1 MTGEGRSA
9 PLSFRG
15 SLPEGRTG
23 PRTPHPPAVPREA
36 GNVGTS
42 LPASSISYYEEKRL
56 CRAGMNLFTS
66 HRLWMIV
73 DWGFSHHRSVACGMD
88 RSWQLL
94 YLSCPGPEGLLRP
107 RGVSWEVVLVRTPVE
122 TCTKGEDAGVTQGS
136 SSALCPPSWP
146 VHRQIFTLH
155 KRHYAPV
162 STASQH
168 QGLSWEMGSPSRGIQ
183 AVMGWKCHLN
193 PVSSPI

>member
-1 MTGEGRSA
+1 M
-9 PLSFRG
+9 
-15 SLPEGRTG
+15 
-23 PRTPHPPAVPREA
+23 
-36 GNVGTS
+36 
-42 LPASSISYYEEKRL
+42 
-56 CRAGMNLFTS
+56 
-66 HRLWMIV
+66 
-73 DWGFSHHRSVACGMD
+73 
-88 RSWQLL
+88 
-94 YLSCPGPEGLLRP
+94 
-107 RGVSWEVVLVRTPVE
+107 
-122 TCTKGEDAGVTQGS
+122 TQGS